1 MHSESVM
8 IGASTYSKVTMSG
21 PGNRKIRIA
30 VIVRLPGLGNVGQDW
45 LLVIFSY

>member
-1 MHSESVM
+1 M

-21 PGNRKIRIA
+21 PGSRKIHIV
-30 VIVRLPGLGNVGQDW
+30 VILRLPGLGNVGQDW